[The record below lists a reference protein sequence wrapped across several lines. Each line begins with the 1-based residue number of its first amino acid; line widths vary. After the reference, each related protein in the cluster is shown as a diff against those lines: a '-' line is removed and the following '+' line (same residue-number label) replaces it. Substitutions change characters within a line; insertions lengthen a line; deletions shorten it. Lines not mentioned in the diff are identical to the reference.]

1 VKKKIIFAAAGLLLV
16 LVIVLSLIKKG
27 DEKSVFPTL
36 EWVAAQIKP
45 MEETISASGEFKPHS
60 REILSGEISG
70 KITEIHVEEGDW
82 VKAGQLLISLNQTDY
97 RQSVNQAEASLE
109 SIRRSIRQT
118 LLSYRL
124 EYGSLEIQQKQ
135 TREKLEKQE
144 ELFKLEAITE
154 EELKL
159 SRDSLERAEQN
170 LRATA
175 EKLNLLCGLPP
186 DSPPM
191 LSSSKDQEIIES
203 SPEVI
208 QQQLLLEGA
217 RRNLERCFIRAPR
230 NGQVVKIYPQ
240 RGALTGAGTNL
251 IMMQGDD
258 PMEAEVTVDEVDIG
272 KIKVGDTALITTDSL
287 IGKEISGQIKAIS
300 PILELFG
307 NSRAG
312 KVVIGMD
319 ETDLPL
325 RSGASC
331 VAEIRTLAREGTL
344 TLPVT
349 AITTSRGRVL
359 AYRLEETDEGKTR
372 LKEVELVTGISTIDD
387 IEILGGIDEGDR
399 FALPDSD
406 IILRD
411 GLYIIPAE
419 KTAKED
425 NQVD

>member
-170 LRATA
+170 LKATA

-191 LSSSKDQEIIES
+191 LSSSRDQEIIES

-411 GLYIIPAE
+411 GLYIIPVE

>member
-1 VKKKIIFAAAGLLLV
+1 
-16 LVIVLSLIKKG
+16 
-27 DEKSVFPTL
+27 
-36 EWVAAQIKP
+36 
-45 MEETISASGEFKPHS
+45 
-60 REILSGEISG
+60 
-70 KITEIHVEEGDW
+70 
-82 VKAGQLLISLNQTDY
+82 
-97 RQSVNQAEASLE
+97 
-109 SIRRSIRQT
+109 
-118 LLSYRL
+118 
-124 EYGSLEIQQKQ
+124 
-135 TREKLEKQE
+135 
-144 ELFKLEAITE
+144 
-154 EELKL
+154 
-159 SRDSLERAEQN
+159 
-170 LRATA
+170 
-175 EKLNLLCGLPP
+175 
-186 DSPPM
+186 
-191 LSSSKDQEIIES
+191 
-203 SPEVI
+203 
-208 QQQLLLEGA
+208 
-217 RRNLERCFIRAPR
+217 
-230 NGQVVKIYPQ
+230 
-240 RGALTGAGTNL
+240 LTGAGTNL